1 MLTGEQMK
9 SETFGR
15 SAVWKSRASRR
26 IMKIMACY
34 WPIALLFLLWQAWV
48 VGMSYSAIVMPPPTA
63 VVNDIITNANIYL
76 HHSLIT
82 LSTALVGLVGGM
94 LLGGILA
101 SVAWTSKLASGLLTP
116 VTVMFSSVPVVA
128 LIPIIAR
135 LLGYDASTV
144 IAVAV
149 IITFFPSFVFMT
161 AGLRALP
168 SGAHGLFHVLGA
180 SRLNYFL
187 HLALPSAMP
196 SFAVALRLASAQAI
210 LAAMVAEFLMGT
222 AGLGYLFSITLAEFN
237 TERAFGA
244 SLITTFVSLS
254 LFLIAS
260 RIEINI
266 KERFT

>member
-1 MLTGEQMK
+1 MN
-9 SETFGR
+9 R
-15 SAVWKSRASRR
+15 STPLWSVISGSLVKTLVG
-26 IMKIMACY
+26 Y
-34 WPIALLFLLWQAWV
+34 WPIALLFLLWQVWV
-48 VGMSYSAIVMPPPTA
+48 MVMSYSAIVMPPPTA
-63 VVNDIITNANIYL
+63 VLWDIVTNSNIYL
-76 HHSLIT
+76 HHTLMT
-82 LSTALVGLVGGM
+82 LSTALLGLVGGM
-94 LLGGILA
+94 LLGGMLA
-101 SVAWTSKLASGLLTP
+101 SLSWSSKVASGLLTP

-168 SGAHGLFHVLGA
+168 NGSDGLFRVLGA
-180 SRLNYFL
+180 SRWSYFL

-196 SFAVALRLASAQAI
+196 SLAVALRLASSQAI

-222 AGLGYLFSITLAEFN
+222 SGLGYLFAITMADFS

-244 SLITTFVSLS
+244 SLVTTFISLA

-260 RIEINI
+260 RIEVRV
-266 KERFT
+266 KKRFA

>member
-1 MLTGEQMK
+1 MITSEQLK
-9 SETFGR
+9 RAEIIST
-15 SAVWKSRASRR
+15 ALWSRISGH
-26 IMKIMACY
+26 IIKVLVGY
-34 WPIALLFLLWQAWV
+34 WPIALLFLLWQVWV
-48 VGMSYSAIVMPPPTA
+48 MAMFYSSIVMPPPTA
-63 VVNDIITNANIYL
+63 VIGDIVANSNIYL
-76 HHSLIT
+76 HHSFIT
-82 LSTALVGLVGGM
+82 LSTALLGLVGGM
-94 LLGGILA
+94 LLGGVLA
-101 SVAWTSKLASGLLTP
+101 SVAWSSKVASGLLTP

-168 SGAHGLFHVLGA
+168 SGAHGLFQVLGA
-180 SRLNYFL
+180 SRWKYFL

-222 AGLGYLFSITLAEFN
+222 SGLGYLFSVTLADFN
-237 TERAFGA
+237 TERAFAA
-244 SLITTFVSLS
+244 SLVTTFISLT

-260 RIEINI
+260 RLEVRI
-266 KERFT
+266 KERFS